1 VPEAVLN
8 KPGPLSEDEWELM
21 KTHAELGYKICLP
34 LMESIGPALDV
45 IRHHHEKLDG
55 SSYPDGLRG
64 SGISRMAR
72 IMAVVDCY
80 DAMITDRPYRAGMPK
95 AKALSILREDVT
107 RGRLDGQV
115 VDALESLVT
124 HQHRS

>member
-1 VPEAVLN
+1 
-8 KPGPLSEDEWELM
+8 M
-21 KTHAELGYKICLP
+21 KSHAEMGYTICLP
-34 LMESIGPALDV
+34 LMESIGAALDV

-64 SGISRMAR
+64 SGISQIAR

-80 DAMITDRPYRAGMPK
+80 DAMTTDRPYRAGMGK
-95 AKALSILREDVT
+95 SKALAILQEDVT
-107 RGRLDGQV
+107 RGRLDGLV

-124 HQHRS
+124 DRHGS